1 MRRLIVGGLLAVV
14 ALSSLAAQFRV
25 RPVTDQDGRVA
36 LGLLLRKLGSTG
48 TLMMTTAHPD
58 DENNGLL
65 ALAAY
70 DHGYRT
76 ILASATRGEG
86 GQNEIGSELFDAL
99 AVLRTEELL
108 AAHRFDGAEQYFTRA
123 VDFGY
128 SFSMEETYEKWGR
141 DEIISDYVRLI
152 RMHRPDVILAL
163 RPDGRGG
170 GQHHQASARL
180 AAEAFR
186 AAADPGRYAEQL
198 AQGLRPWQARKF
210 YFMAGFGFRGETP
223 PPPGATVVPVAL
235 GGYDALLGCTYAE
248 LGAEA
253 RSMHKCQGMPQ
264 VLPIA
269 QRAIA
274 RYYLADSVTDAPADQ
289 DIFTGL
295 RTTLPD
301 LAQYVSGDAPAELL
315 AALEEIASHVE
326 QAQGLLD
333 REGLDAVGPALA
345 SALGRLRTL
354 RHRLEDLPALDEDAR
369 YEIDMRLE
377 QKERQ
382 LETAT
387 LVAHGLR
394 VEAFADDGTVAPGQ
408 DVGLT
413 LIAANRGA
421 RPVRVEA
428 VSLRGFDSAA
438 VTCATGPV
446 ESGETFTCTLTARVP
461 TTAEFTTPYFS
472 RLPDTARYTFKPEAP
487 FGLPFEPTPFV
498 ARIDLEV
505 GGQRIA
511 VSRGL
516 EHRYEEDIF
525 AGEKRTEIKVV
536 PGLSVRVTPDIVVFP
551 SPETRAQSPVG
562 DDSGTP
568 RAREVRVTVT
578 NAGRGAVTGDV
589 TLALRDGWT
598 ATPAASPVRFT
609 REDESQTV
617 RFMIEPPAD
626 AAPADYEVRAR
637 VSTGGGVFDR
647 GYQVVDYPHI
657 HRRHL
662 VRPSTTR
669 AKVVDVAI
677 APEVRVGYV
686 MGVGDQVPAAIEQL
700 GATVDML
707 DAEDLAW
714 GDLSRYDVVVLGIRS
729 YERRADLRA
738 NNARLLKWVEQGGT
752 LIVQYNRR
760 EFNEQQYA
768 PYPATIGRNRI
779 TDENAPVQMLLP
791 THPVFTSP
799 NRIGPDSWEGWVQE
813 RGLYFLDPA
822 DPRYVDLIAM
832 EDPFEN
838 NRGEKRGALVEA
850 RYGQGR
856 WVYVALGLWRQL
868 PAGTDGAYKLLAN
881 LLSLGKT

>member
-1 MRRLIVGGLLAVV
+1 MRRLIVSVMLAVV
-14 ALSSLAAQFRV
+14 ALAPQAAQFRV
-25 RPVTDQDGRVA
+25 RSVADQDGRVA

-70 DHGYRT
+70 QHGYRT
-76 ILASATRGEG
+76 ILVSATRGEG

-128 SFSMEETYEKWGR
+128 SFSIEETYEKWGR

-180 AAEAFR
+180 SAEAFR
-186 AAADPGRYAEQL
+186 AAADPERYPEQL
-198 AQGLRPWQARKF
+198 AKGLRPWQAKNF

-223 PPPGATVVPVAL
+223 PPPDTTIVPVDL

-264 VLPIA
+264 VLPLA
-269 QRAIA
+269 PRAVA
-274 RYYLADSVTDAPADQ
+274 RYYLADSATDAPVDQ
-289 DIFTGL
+289 EIFAGL
-295 RTTLPD
+295 RTTLPG
-301 LAQYVSGDAPAELL
+301 LAQYVAGDAPAELL
-315 AALEEIASHVE
+315 AALEEIAAHVE
-326 QAQGLLD
+326 QARDLLD
-333 REGLDAVGPALA
+333 REGFDAVGPALA
-345 SALGRLRTL
+345 SDLGRLRTL
-354 RHRLEDLPALDEDAR
+354 RHQLPDLATLDEAAR
-369 YEIDMRLE
+369 YEIDLRLE

-394 VEAFADDGTVAPGQ
+394 VEAFANDGTVAPGQ

-428 VSLRGFDSAA
+428 VSLRGFDAAA
-438 VTCATGPV
+438 VACATGPV
-446 ESGETFTCTLTARVP
+446 EPGETFTCTLTARVP

-472 RLPDTARYTFKPEAP
+472 RLPNAARYAFKPEAP

-498 ARIDLEV
+498 ATFDLDV

-516 EHRYEEDIF
+516 EHRYQADIF
-525 AGEKRTEIKVV
+525 AGEKRMEIKVV

-551 SPETRAQSPVG
+551 SAET
-562 DDSGTP
+562 

-578 NAGRGAVTGDV
+578 NAGREAVTGEV

-598 ATPAASPVRFT
+598 VTPSANPVRFT

-637 VSTGGGVFDR
+637 VSADGRVFDR
-647 GYQVVDYPHI
+647 GYHIVDYPHI

-662 VRPSTTR
+662 VHPATTR
-669 AKVVDVAI
+669 AKVIDVAT
-677 APEVRVGYV
+677 APDRRVGYV

-707 DAEDLAW
+707 DAEGLAW

-738 NNARLLKWVEQGGT
+738 NNARLLEWVEQGGT
-752 LIVQYNRR
+752 LIVQYNRQ
-760 EFNEQQYA
+760 EFNERQYA

-779 TDENAPVQMLLP
+779 TDENAPAQMLVP

-799 NRIGPDSWEGWVQE
+799 NRIGPGAWDGWVQE

-822 DPRYVDLIAM
+822 DPTYVDLIAM

-838 NRGEKRGALVEA
+838 NQGEKRGALVEA